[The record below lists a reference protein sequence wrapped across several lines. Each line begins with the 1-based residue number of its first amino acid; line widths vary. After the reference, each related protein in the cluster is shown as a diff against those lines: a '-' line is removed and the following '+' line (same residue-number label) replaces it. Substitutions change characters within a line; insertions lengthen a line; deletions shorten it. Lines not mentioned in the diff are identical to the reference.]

1 MPKAALTPIEGKPV
15 TEFRPTGRSGQVLV
29 VFVISVVAIIGMV
42 GLVIE
47 GGNLFAQQRIAQNA
61 TDSTANAGTVVIAE
75 KLSGAIRTGDDVAAA
90 VAAAAAANNLQN
102 PIALY
107 TDNFGVPLSPQVVVA
122 AGTPLPANARG
133 VKATGDRVIE
143 TSMARVL
150 GINSLTASAEAT
162 AIAGAHSG
170 GCVPD
175 SPCTLLPVTVP
186 ITTQICDGSGR
197 FTGIGGPGDLWQI
210 AQEPLGPG
218 NEAILPLCK
227 LAPGAI
233 GWLDLGPGNLAQEI
247 STPRGAIQIPA
258 WVQTQPGNPNSVENE
273 LNAYMG
279 DIVLIP
285 LFDGTCRSNPGS
297 GSAICPTAD
306 EGVDPTTGGNNTWY
320 HIPYLA
326 AFVLDRAYVQ
336 GANVNACAT
345 APGTPTVNPSTP
357 DFLGCLKGWF
367 VDYLYPGDVDPT
379 ATIDDATVVSVQLIK

>member
-1 MPKAALTPIEGKPV
+1 MIDRRSRAA
-15 TEFRPTGRSGQVLV
+15 SGQILV
-29 VFVISVVAIIGMV
+29 IFVISVVAIVAMV
-42 GLVIE
+42 SLLIE
-47 GGNLFAQQRIAQNA
+47 GGNLFAQQRMAQNA

-75 KLSGAIRTGDDVAAA
+75 KLSGAARTGDDVAAA
-90 VAAAAAANNLQN
+90 VAAASTANGLQN
-102 PIALY
+102 TIALY

-122 AGTPLPANARG
+122 SGTPLPANARG
-133 VKATGDRVIE
+133 VKATGDRVVQ
-143 TSMARVL
+143 TSLARVI
-150 GINSLTASAEAT
+150 GINTLTASAEAT

-186 ITTQICDGSGR
+186 ITIQICDGSGR
-197 FTGIGGPGDLWQI
+197 FTGIGGPGDIWQI
-210 AQEPLGPG
+210 AQKPLVAG

-227 LAPGAI
+227 LSPGAI

-273 LNAYMG
+273 LNAYIG
-279 DIVLIP
+279 DTVLIP
-285 LFDGTCRSNPGS
+285 LFDGTCRSNPGA

-306 EGVDPTTGGNNTWY
+306 QGVDPTAGGNNTWY

-336 GANVNACAT
+336 GANVNSCAS
-345 APGTPTVNPSTP
+345 APGQPTVNPSSP